1 MSQEKAQLIA
11 PQGHFTVP
19 GLNVAGVVT
28 ASSFSGNCTGT
39 ASSLTQGSNVVV
51 GVMTASSF
59 AGDVFGNAAGLSTTT
74 AGLKLGIVTATS
86 FAGNFT
92 GIGSGLTGTPNI
104 VAGLVTATQFVG
116 NTPGLAAGISAGKN
130 LAAGIVTATTFYGDG
145 SNLTGAGSTAF
156 IRQNV
161 TVTSNATTIDLND
174 GNIIYYSQDEVADT
188 TISIANTSTA
198 DDITIIRNLAP
209 YSNSWDDSISTASVD
224 FDSGEYL
231 TQTTDAVLR
240 NWFDQAFTVE
250 YWIKADSFASTDSG
264 SGNAL
269 GASTLGSNSNFTWS
283 FGPNQLGQVRFAW
296 WNGSSDSAILPNQN
310 LSTGTWYHLAFVHD
324 GSYNC
329 KIFIDGEL
337 QTLTANGGVTSYA
350 ITNGTADGG
359 TFNIGKV
366 QTANFDGKIS
376 NVRITHQA
384 LYSSSFTPPSAALT
398 TTSQGATASNVKLL
412 CCQST
417 TDDTAATV
425 TPNTISANGTPTP
438 ASDTITQSGSISVS
452 NYTITWPS
460 SITWNGG
467 SAPTLADANSYSKTG
482 QVFNLVTS
490 DGGSTWYG
498 YEEVNNTN
506 AARYQLWALGYN
518 NSGPLGQNNETDYSS
533 PVQVPGT
540 WLKGVR
546 NSAGSNENGAINS
559 DGELWMWG
567 DNAYGALGQNS
578 TSTADY
584 SSPIQVG
591 TETTWS
597 QISVGPAN
605 WCLASKTD
613 GTLWSWGNSSYGIL
627 GLNSNNRRSS
637 PTQIPGTTWST
648 GRGKIHAGHYM
659 AAAVKT
665 DGTLWTWGSN
675 VNTGQLGQ
683 NTGHPSG
690 ERSSPVQVG
699 SDTNWV
705 NVYAGYRTVMGIKSD
720 STMWTWGLNLNGVL
734 GQGNNVKYSSPAQIP
749 GTTWSTISASRG
761 TMSGALKTDGTLW
774 MWGYNPSGN
783 LGQNNRTNYSSP
795 KQVPGTTWTGN
806 ILMSS
811 TTGACAKTDGTLWI
825 WGEAET
831 GNLGQND
838 TTRRSSPVQIPGTN
852 WNTEFN
858 SSVNGNKWMI
868 LSERT

>member
-39 ASSLTQGSNVVV
+39 ASSIAQGTNVVV

-104 VAGLVTATQFVG
+104 VAGLVTASQFVG

-145 SNLTGAGSTAF
+145 SNLTGAGSTAY
-156 IRQNV
+156 IRQDV
-161 TVTSNATTIDLND
+161 TVTTPETTINLND
-174 GNIIYYSQDEVADT
+174 GNIIYYNQAEVANT

-198 DDITIIRNLAP
+198 EDVTIIRSLDP

-250 YWIKADSFASTDSG
+250 YWIKADGFASTDDG
-264 SGNAL
+264 SGNVL
-269 GASTLGSNSNFTWS
+269 GASTLGSNSNWTWS
-283 FGPNQLGQVRFAW
+283 FGPNSLGQVRFAW
-296 WNGSSDSAILPNQN
+296 RNTGGSDSAVLPSKTI
-310 LSTGTWYHLAFVHD
+310 STGTWYHLAFVREES
-324 GSYNC
+324 GAC

-337 QTLTANGGVTSYA
+337 QTLTANGGVTSYT
-350 ITNGTADGG
+350 ITDGAADGG

-366 QTANFDGKIS
+366 KTANFDGKIS
-376 NVRITHQA
+376 NLRITHQA
-384 LYSSSFTPPSAALT
+384 LYGSSFTPPSSALT

-467 SAPTLADANSYSKTG
+467 SAPTLANANTYSLTG
-482 QVFNLVTS
+482 QVFNLVTYN
-490 DGGSTWYG
+490 GGTTWYG
-498 YEEVNNTN
+498 YEEVNNTTLSSN
-506 AARYQLWALGYN
+506 LTLWAWGHN
-518 NSGPLGQNNETDYSS
+518 NIGKLGQNTTVSHSSPIQIPGDWSRIPQGQGDAFNAVKPDGTLWSWGNNSNGGLGLNQASPVKISSPTQIGSGTDWARPGGAGDNARSAVKTDGTLWMWGKNSDGTLGQNDRTSRSS

-540 WLKGVR
+540 TW
-546 NSAGSNENGAINS
+546 
-559 DGELWMWG
+559 
-567 DNAYGALGQNS
+567 
-578 TSTADY
+578 STAAHHLG
-584 SSPIQVG
+584 G
-591 TETTWS
+591 TDDAMAA
-597 QISVGPAN
+597 I
-605 WCLASKTD
+605 KTD
-613 GTLWSWGNSSYGIL
+613 GTLWTWGSGLYGML
-627 GLNSNNRRSS
+627 GLNTGHPVRKSS
-637 PTQIPGTTWST
+637 PTQIPGTWTSV
-648 GRGKIHAGHYM
+648 GGHNYMM
-659 AAAVKT
+659 AATKSDGTLWTWGENSPGVLGDNSRTQRSSPVQVPGTNWAAVSPFGGYGIMSALKTDGTLWTWGANGYGSLGQNNRTSYSSPVQVGSDTTWKQPAAGGTDGITGAVKT
-665 DGTLWTWGSN
+665 DGTLWTWGYN
-675 VNTGQLGQ
+675 YAGALGQ
-683 NTGHPSG
+683 NLGHGTGTY
-690 ERSSPVQVG
+690 SSPVQVPG
-699 SDTNWV
+699 TAWQEVIVS
-705 NVYAGYRTVMGIKSD
+705 KD
-720 STMWTWGLNLNGVL
+720 STFAL
-734 GQGNNVKYSSPAQIP
+734 QSS
-749 GTTWSTISASRG
+749 
-761 TMSGALKTDGTLW
+761 
-774 MWGYNPSGN
+774 
-783 LGQNNRTNYSSP
+783 
-795 KQVPGTTWTGN
+795 
-806 ILMSS
+806 
-811 TTGACAKTDGTLWI
+811 
-825 WGEAET
+825 
-831 GNLGQND
+831 
-838 TTRRSSPVQIPGTN
+838 
-852 WNTEFN
+852 
-858 SSVNGNKWMI
+858 
-868 LSERT
+868 

>member
-39 ASSLTQGSNVVV
+39 ASSLSQGSNLVV

-104 VAGLVTATQFVG
+104 VAGLVTASQFVG

-130 LAAGIVTATTFYGDG
+130 LNAGIITATTFHGDG
-145 SNLTGAGSTAF
+145 SGLTGAGSTAF

-296 WNGSSDSAILPNQN
+296 WNGSSDSAIVPTQN

-324 GSYNC
+324 GSNNC

-337 QTLTANGGVTSYA
+337 QTLTADGGVKSYA

-384 LYSSSFTPPSAALT
+384 LYSSSFTPPSGALT
-398 TTSQGATASNVKLL
+398 TTSQGAIASNVKLL

-452 NYTITWPS
+452 DYTITWPS
-460 SITWNGG
+460 SIIWNGG
-467 SAPTLADANSYSKTG
+467 SAPTLANANSYSLTG
-482 QVFNLVTS
+482 QVFNLVTYN
-490 DGGSTWYG
+490 GGTTWYG
-498 YEEVNNTN
+498 WEEIKNTSISANYELYSWGHNQVGE
-506 AARYQLWALGYN
+506 
-518 NSGPLGQNNETDYSS
+518 LGQNNRNPVLYSS
-533 PVQVPGT
+533 PVQLPGT
-540 WLKGVR
+540 
-546 NSAGSNENGAINS
+546 
-559 DGELWMWG
+559 
-567 DNAYGALGQNS
+567 
-578 TSTADY
+578 
-584 SSPIQVG
+584 
-591 TETTWS
+591 
-597 QISVGPAN
+597 N
-605 WCLASKTD
+605 WARLS
-613 GTLWSWGNSSYGIL
+613 
-627 GLNSNNRRSS
+627 SNNGSE
-637 PTQIPGTTWST
+637 
-648 GRGKIHAGHYM
+648 
-659 AAAVKT
+659 
-665 DGTLWTWGSN
+665 DG
-675 VNTGQLGQ
+675 Q
-683 NTGHPSG
+683 
-690 ERSSPVQVG
+690 
-699 SDTNWV
+699 
-705 NVYAGYRTVMGIKSD
+705 
-720 STMWTWGLNLNGVL
+720 
-734 GQGNNVKYSSPAQIP
+734 
-749 GTTWSTISASRG
+749 
-761 TMSGALKTDGTLW
+761 GALKTDGTLW
-774 MWGYNPSGN
+774 LNGTNGYGQLGQNDRTTRSSPTQVPGTNWNRFSTISKATLAVKSDNTLWSWGSATYGQLGQNNTTNYSSPVQIPGTTWSTAEYALGGGGSVGSALKTDGTLWVWGRN
-783 LGQNNRTNYSSP
+783 FYGELGQNNRTVYSSP
-795 KQVPGTTWTGN
+795 KQVPGSWASAQVNVEYASFRVNTSGELFAVGLNNIGQLGLNDLTHRSSPTQVPGTTW
-806 ILMSS
+806 
-811 TTGACAKTDGTLWI
+811 GATNPKTAAYSAWVVKTDGTLFA
-825 WGEAET
+825 WGANSY
-831 GNLGQND
+831 GQLGQND
-838 TTRRSSPVQIPGTN
+838 RTHRSSPVQIPGTT
-852 WNTEFN
+852 WHEVSGGTDGCVVATKTDNTAWSWGLN
-858 SSVNGNKWMI
+858 YGGVLGQNNNANYSSPVQIPGTDWVKIIVNAASAFGLK
-868 LSERT
+868 SY